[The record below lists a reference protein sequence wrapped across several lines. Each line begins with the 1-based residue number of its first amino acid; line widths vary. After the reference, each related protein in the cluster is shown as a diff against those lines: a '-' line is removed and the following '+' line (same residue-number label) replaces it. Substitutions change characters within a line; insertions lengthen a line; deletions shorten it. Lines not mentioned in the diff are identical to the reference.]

1 MRVPAR
7 AKCLTHWTL
16 LAALLGATLA
26 GCGAEAEDTPGTPST
41 AQSAASSTYPS
52 TDEGA
57 KALMEAL
64 GTGNDP
70 TLVQHLEPTTE
81 DYQAVFEG
89 DVAAKAERYYKAKLW
104 NGSEVKVAA
113 KPGQTDLKVF
123 KATTE
128 EIRAW
133 SPDVEANF
141 PGGYR
146 QIGSYLK
153 PGLTVYRWKYT
164 EPGDDLGL
172 AFEGLV
178 NVNGHW
184 VWVPKVWQVLEG

>member
-1 MRVPAR
+1 MRPAS
-7 AKCLTHWTL
+7 AKRLTHWTL
-16 LAALLGATLA
+16 LAALLGATLT
-26 GCGAEAEDTPGTPST
+26 GCGAGAEDTPGTPTT
-41 AQSAASSTYPS
+41 AQNAAGSTYPN

-57 KALMEAL
+57 KALMQAL

-70 TLVQHLEPTTE
+70 TLVQQLKPTTA

-89 DVAAKAERYYKAKLW
+89 DVAAKAEQYYKAKLW
-104 NGSEVKVAA
+104 NGSEVKIAA
-113 KPGQTDLKVF
+113 KPEQTDLKVF

-128 EIRAW
+128 EIRSW
-133 SPDVEANF
+133 SSAVAANF
-141 PGGYR
+141 PGGYQ
-146 QIGSYLK
+146 QIGPHLK

-178 NVNGHW
+178 NVNGRW
-184 VWVPKVWQVLEG
+184 VWVPKVWQVLES

>member
-7 AKCLTHWTL
+7 AKRLTHWAL
-16 LAALLGATLA
+16 LVALLGATLA
-26 GCGAEAEDTPGTPST
+26 GCGAAAQDTPAT
-41 AQSAASSTYPS
+41 AQSAAGSTYPG

-70 TLVQHLEPTTE
+70 TLVQHLEPTTQ

-104 NGSEVKVAA
+104 NGSAVKIAA
-113 KPGQTDLKVF
+113 KPEQTDLKVF

-141 PGGYR
+141 PAGYQ
-146 QIGSYLK
+146 QIGPHLK

-184 VWVPKVWQVLEG
+184 VWIPKVWQVLDE